1 MNASIHEDTIDLKYL
16 IQEKIKSKKNANLFL
31 VKEKETNILYVAK
44 VFKKETTEI
53 EVLNLLMKYNNPY
66 TVKIIN
72 SGEGDIIRKNKETK
86 KRNYFIL
93 EYIPLGNLFDYI
105 YFKQDGFGELYT
117 KVIFYKIIEGIKFCH
132 EHNIC
137 HRDLKLENILLN
149 DNFCPKI
156 SGFNFAIKNST
167 NLKDNVGTLEYKPP
181 EIIEGKEYEGKK
193 ADIFSLGVLLLI
205 LVIGF
210 QGFTSTSNYKMIK
223 ENNFENYWKTFSDI
237 TLSEESK
244 DLYIKMVSYNPDSRP
259 SIEEILNHP
268 WFNEI
273 KEMNEEQKDK
283 IEEEIKKEF
292 TNLSQIIKN
301 NFEKEFV
308 AKDRIIEYPV
318 YTTRTLHNDLCLFSY
333 DIKVENINAP
343 INLDNYIKI
352 KGYINPNKFM
362 NHLCSKIIKKFGE
375 DCCLIEASKNKLKL
389 FVMFEE
395 EETDISDEEE
405 RILQLI
411 IQIRLYK
418 YSDGHILKLIQK
430 DGNRKN
436 FLDKINIIS
445 ELVEN
450 IIC

>member
-53 EVLNLLMKYNNPY
+53 EVLNILMKYNNPY

-86 KRNYFIL
+86 RRNYFIL
-93 EYIPLGNLFDYI
+93 EYLPLGSLFDYI
-105 YFKQDGFGELYT
+105 YFKQGGFGELYS

-181 EIIEGKEYEGKK
+181 EIIEGKEYDGKK

-210 QGFTSTSNYKMIK
+210 QGFTSSSNYKMIK

-244 DLYIKMVSYNPDSRP
+244 DLYIKMVSYNPDSRL
-259 SIEEILNHP
+259 SAEEILNHP

-273 KEMNEEQKDK
+273 KEMNQEQKDK
-283 IEEEIKKEF
+283 IEDEIKKEF

-405 RILQLI
+405 GFLELI
-411 IQIRLYK
+411 FQIRLYK
-418 YSDGHILKLIQK
+418 YSDGHILKFMQK

-436 FLDKINIIS
+436 FLDKVNIIS

-450 IIC
+450 III

>member
-53 EVLNLLMKYNNPY
+53 EVLNLLGQYNNPY

-86 KRNYFIL
+86 RRNYFIL
-93 EYIPLGNLFDYI
+93 EYLPLGSLFDYI
-105 YFKQDGFGELYT
+105 YFKQGGFGELYS

-149 DNFCPKI
+149 DNFSQKI

-244 DLYIKMVSYNPDSRP
+244 DLYIKMVSYNPDSRL
-259 SIEEILNHP
+259 SAEEILNHP

-273 KEMNEEQKDK
+273 KEMNQEQKDK
-283 IEEEIKKEF
+283 IEDEIKKEF

-405 RILQLI
+405 GFLELI
-411 IQIRLYK
+411 FQIRLYK
-418 YSDGHILKLIQK
+418 YSDGHILKFMQK

-436 FLDKINIIS
+436 FLDKVNIIS

-450 IIC
+450 III